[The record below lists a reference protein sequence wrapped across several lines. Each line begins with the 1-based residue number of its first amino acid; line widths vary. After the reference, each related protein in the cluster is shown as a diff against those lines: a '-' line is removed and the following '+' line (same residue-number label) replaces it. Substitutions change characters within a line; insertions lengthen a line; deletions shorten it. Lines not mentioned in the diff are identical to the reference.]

1 MNILKF
7 TLPILV
13 FSGILVG
20 CKEDFDPAS
29 QLRPSLTG
37 VFLKASQTN
46 FNHTS
51 PAAFTDNFSVECSNT
66 SWQFS
71 SLPDWLMI
79 KPASGDTSSAIVM
92 NGNENTSTE
101 ARTSL
106 FYLEST
112 GIQDNLKKPLS
123 VSQNGVESSLTV
135 EPTELSLKGKGDT
148 VTLLVIANCSWS
160 AKCQQDWITVN
171 TIDSNELSVTADSN
185 PSDTYR
191 EGTVYITY
199 GENKTV
205 PVSITQYP
213 ANISSSVTTLKY
225 SNVASKYNVDITSE
239 IDWQAVV
246 SDSWIMVNP
255 PSGDQGKT
263 NISIEVTPNTS
274 VNNRIGYVAFKTGE
288 YERFQ
293 IQIEQEGVYIQSVN
307 EIFFR
312 SIENS
317 QILAVKSN
325 TDWEILSYPSWVSFS
340 KTKGFGNEDI
350 TVTASENPE
359 LENRS
364 GTIKIGQKGLTLE
377 CEVSV
382 VQSGR
387 TLSSGTALLEFSDK
401 GGEQTFEIISDGPWT
416 SICSDEWFNT
426 SPVFG
431 NGDTAITVTAE
442 ENTARDERTG
452 VITYSFGNQ
461 STEVLIHQSGKYFNV
476 DGEAF
481 EFDSRGGNH
490 TISLSTNEKWTVEIT
505 GNPDWISLSA
515 TSGEGAANLI
525 LTVDDN
531 PSVNGRTA
539 DVIISPENSQAIS
552 INVSQAPRY
561 LKISSESIMF
571 FSEGGSSEYISIDT
585 DGTYE
590 ITSDGS
596 WFRVN
601 QDDGAG
607 FTVIADSYRQPE
619 TRTGK
624 ISVSLTD
631 LDEGAL
637 SLEISVIQIGEGCSF
652 IVDSYT
658 DDQDWNDFGNS
669 VFSFSIVGYTADKS
683 WDSTQHPY
691 VKILIEGYTGD
702 DDWNTTENSDM
713 DISIDKFDS
722 NTESWNSNEK
732 EDVDFNIDR
741 YDEEENWNT
750 KQEEDIELEVT
761 DYSPDINWNE

>member
-7 TLPILV
+7 TLSILV

-51 PAAFTDNFSVECSNT
+51 PVAFTDNFNVECSNT

-148 VTLLVIANCSWS
+148 ATLLVIANCSWS

-171 TIDSNELSVTADSN
+171 TIDSNELSVTADAN

-191 EGTVYITY
+191 EGTLYITY

-213 ANISSSVTTLKY
+213 ANISSTDATLTF
-225 SNVASKYNVDITSE
+225 SNAASKYDVAITSE
-239 IDWQAVV
+239 IDWNAIV

-255 PSGDQGKT
+255 PSGEKGET
-263 NISIEVTPNTS
+263 HISIEVTPNTS
-274 VNNRIGYVAFKTGE
+274 VNNRIGYVAFKTGD

-293 IQIEQEGVYIQSVN
+293 IRIEQEGIYIQSVD
-307 EIFFR
+307 ELLFR
-312 SIENS
+312 SVENS
-317 QILAVKSN
+317 QTLEVKSN
-325 TDWEILSYPSWVSFS
+325 TDWEILSFPEWLSVS
-340 KTKGFGNEDI
+340 KKKGSGTEQI
-350 TVTASENPE
+350 TVTAAENPE
-359 LENRS
+359 LEQRI
-364 GTIKIGQKGLTLE
+364 GTIEIGQRGLTLK
-377 CEVSV
+377 CEVKV
-382 VQSGR
+382 IQSGR
-387 TLSSGTALLEFSDK
+387 TLSAGTALLEFSDK
-401 GGEQTFEIISDGPWT
+401 GGQQTFDIISDGSWT
-416 SICSDEWFNT
+416 SVCSDEWFNS
-426 SPVFG
+426 SPLSG
-431 NGDTAITVTAE
+431 SGDTAVTVTVE
-442 ENTARDERTG
+442 ENTGYGDRSG
-452 VITYSFGNQ
+452 SISYSFGNQ
-461 STEVLIHQSGKYFNV
+461 STKVFIHQTGKYFNI
-476 DGEAF
+476 DSEAF
-481 EFDSRGGNH
+481 DFSSRGGSH
-490 TISLSTNEKWTVEIT
+490 KISLSTNEKWTVDLSE
-505 GNPDWISLSA
+505 NADWLIVSP
-515 TSGEGAANLI
+515 TSGEGDAE
-525 LTVDDN
+525 LTVIVSDN
-531 PSVNGRTA
+531 PSVNDRTA
-539 DVIISPENSQAIS
+539 DIIINPENSQAIS

-590 ITSDGS
+590 ITSEGS

-601 QDDGAG
+601 QDNGAG
-607 FTVIADSYRQPE
+607 FTVIADSYKQPE

-624 ISVSLTD
+624 VTVSLTD
-631 LDEGAL
+631 LEEGAL

-652 IVDSYT
+652 IVDGYT
-658 DDQDWNDFGNS
+658 DDQDWNELGNS
-669 VFSFSIVGYTADKS
+669 VLSFSIVGYTADKS
-683 WDSTQHPY
+683 WDSTRHPS

-702 DDWNTTENSDM
+702 DDWNTTENSDI
-713 DISIDKFDS
+713 DISIDRFDS
-722 NTESWNSNEK
+722 NTESWNSTEK
-732 EDVDFNIDR
+732 EDVEFNIDR

-750 KQEEDIELEVT
+750 KQEEAIELEVT